1 LRLFLP
7 SRRKR
12 GPVSVRPAV
21 EADRD
26 SIIELISNARWKHQ
40 HLDWADTLGLIV
52 QQPLLTAIE
61 TSHLIGVIAFPPDP
75 PGVAWLRLFAVA
87 QGYPPRAVWQSM
99 WSHAYHAATT
109 AGIEELAALDIGG
122 WLRPIVERSG
132 FDRANEV
139 IFMEWDESQPPE
151 PIRTLD
157 GLRKLEERDLP
168 ELAMLDR
175 RAFGRIW
182 QHSEKVL
189 SLAMQQ
195 ASSASVVER
204 GGHPIAYQISTA
216 SAYGAHLARLAV
228 DPAWQSQGIG
238 TDLVIEV
245 LRQFARQGFTR
256 VTLNT
261 QGDNQRSLRL
271 YRRLGFSETG
281 QRFPVYQTRLPRPT
295 SSATHD
301 RGNPQV

>member
-1 LRLFLP
+1 
-7 SRRKR
+7 
-12 GPVSVRPAV
+12 VSVRPAV
-21 EADRD
+21 EADRGA
-26 SIIELISNARWKHQ
+26 ITELISKARWKHQ
-40 HLDWADTLGLIV
+40 HLDWADTLGVIA
-52 QQPLLTAIE
+52 QQPLLTAFE
-61 TSHLIGVIAFPPDP
+61 GSHLIGIIAFPPDP
-75 PGVAWLRLFAVA
+75 PGAAWLRLFAVA
-87 QGYPPRAVWQSM
+87 QGYSPRAVWQNM
-99 WSHAYHAATT
+99 WRQAYPAASV
-109 AGIEELAALDIGG
+109 AGIEDLAVLDVGG
-122 WLRPIVERSG
+122 WLRPILERSG
-132 FDRANEV
+132 FEHTNEV
-139 IFMEWDESQPPE
+139 IFMEWDESHPPE
-151 PIRTLD
+151 PRHILE

-168 ELAMLDR
+168 ELALLDR

-228 DPAWQSQGIG
+228 DPLWQSQGIG
-238 TDLVIEV
+238 TDIVIDV

-261 QGDNQRSLRL
+261 QGDNERSLRL

-281 QRFPVYQTRLPRPT
+281 QRFPVYQTRLPLKSTP
-295 SSATHD
+295 ANHQEP
-301 RGNPQV
+301 NLHL